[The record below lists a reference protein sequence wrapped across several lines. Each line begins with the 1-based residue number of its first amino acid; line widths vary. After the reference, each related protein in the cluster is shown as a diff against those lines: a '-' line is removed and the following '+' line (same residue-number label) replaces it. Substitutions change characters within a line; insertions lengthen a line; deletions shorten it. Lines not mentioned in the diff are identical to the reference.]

1 MLADRTFQPRNVPST
16 RAHWHTDDEI
26 NGETMKLEE
35 CMLFVINEDG
45 ATKIIK
51 KRHWGKFIR
60 RHQRDDE
67 NKEGVADMESGRHIH
82 LYTRGEALH
91 LKRDEH

>member
-1 MLADRTFQPRNVPST
+1 MLADRALQPT
-16 RAHWHTDDEI
+16 TDSSSSWYAKHEI
-26 NGETMKLEE
+26 GQETTKLEE

-60 RHQRDDE
+60 RLQRDDE
-67 NKEGVADMESGRHIH
+67 DREGIAADIMESGSAF
-82 LYTRGEALH
+82 LQTR
-91 LKRDEH
+91 